1 MLLIQLLRKKEDHL
15 EEGLDK
21 MGLRKALA
29 YSKKNARPYT
39 RTSRR
44 KDKSYIKSIPHSKI
58 VKFSGGNQKDFQE
71 GKHSY
76 NVYLTAVEKTQIRD
90 NALEACRML
99 VTKELD
105 ENAPGQ
111 YFLIVKVHPHH
122 FLRENKSA
130 AAVAGADRI
139 STGMTQS
146 FGVII
151 GRAAIVNEGQK
162 IIFISCANEK
172 TAHVARNAL
181 VSAKAKAPCKTRI
194 FFEKVNVK

>member
-1 MLLIQLLRKKEDHL
+1 MKEKEK
-15 EEGLDK
+15 EERSK

-29 YSKKNARPYT
+29 YSKKRARPYT

-58 VKFSGGNQKDFQE
+58 VKFSGGNQKDYHE
-71 GKHSY
+71 EKHEY
-76 NVYLTAVEKTQIRD
+76 GVYLIGEEKTQKRD
-90 NALEACRML
+90 NSLEACRML
-99 VTKELD
+99 VTKEMD
-105 ENAPGQ
+105 EKALGQ
-111 YFLIVKVHPHH
+111 YFMVVKVHPHH

-151 GRAAIVNEGQK
+151 GRAAIVNKGQE
-162 IIFISCANEK
+162 IIFVSCLSEK
-172 TAHVARNAL
+172 AARAARDAL
-181 VSAKAKAPCKTRI
+181 VSAKAKVPCKTRI
-194 FFEKVNVK
+194 MFE